1 MRFFLLLFILSSS
14 LSYAQDWKAEADALI
29 NGSEFV
35 KARVLLDKQLSVSP
49 KDVDAIWR
57 KSRLEVFVAD
67 EIIEGKDKEAGYEK
81 AYALAQEAIK
91 LAPKMAAGHL
101 RLATAAGKIA
111 LFKGI
116 LEAKDYVNQVKKSA
130 DEAIN
135 LGDGGSD
142 IQGWAHYVLGRTHLK
157 LSETPAIIRR
167 PIGLG
172 WGNLADAE
180 KNLNKAQTLIPNSIL
195 VLVEIA
201 KLNKKKENT
210 VGYQAALAKAK
221 QLPIKDPTDK
231 AGKKE
236 LQNL

>member
-1 MRFFLLLFILSSS
+1 MKFALIFFIMLTGHAFG
-14 LSYAQDWKAEADALI
+14 QEWKSEADSLI
-29 NGSEFV
+29 ANSEFT
-35 KARVLLDKQLSVSP
+35 KARAVLDKQLAASP

-67 EIIEGKDKEAGYEK
+67 ELTDTHSKEAGYQK
-81 AYALAQEAIK
+81 AYKLAQESIK
-91 LAPKMAAGHL
+91 LAPKVAAGHL

-130 DEAIN
+130 EDAIA
-135 LGDGGSD
+135 LGDGGGE
-142 IQGWAHYVLGRTHLK
+142 IQGWAYYVLGRTHLK

-172 WGNLADAE
+172 WGNLGDAD
-180 KNLNKAQTLIPNSIL
+180 KNLTKAYSLLPNSVL
-195 VLVEIA
+195 VTVEIA
-201 KLNKKKENT
+201 KLNKKKENDA
-210 VGYQAALAKAK
+210 GYQSAIAKAK

-231 AGKKE
+231 MGKKE
-236 LQNL
+236 LLDL